1 MFEIGFK
8 EWYQKFPKGKIT
20 IDLYFNDE
28 QHKFELILDVML
40 GNILWSETT
49 SKPKPVIGM
58 MKTVPKQSNLG
69 K

>member
-20 IDLYFNDE
+20 IDFCFNDE
-28 QHKFELILDVML
+28 QHKFELILDVM
-40 GNILWSETT
+40 
-49 SKPKPVIGM
+49 KPKPVIGM
-58 MKTVPKQSNLG
+58 MKTVPKQINLG